1 MPFWVY
7 SLIRIL
13 QCKREGMKMAKSF
26 AQKLSDARLMVA
38 GIKSHKDELAGVT
51 LGEEQVAAIET
62 LLNKISEL
70 DTQQEKLKAELKTC
84 TVELDKQTKDLD
96 DALKD
101 AKKRVKLTIPQS
113 MWQEFGISDKK

>member
-1 MPFWVY
+1 
-7 SLIRIL
+7 
-13 QCKREGMKMAKSF
+13 MAKSF
-26 AQKLSDARLMVA
+26 AQKLSDARLMTA
-38 GIKSHKDELAGVT
+38 GIRSHKDELAGVT
-51 LGEEQVAAIET
+51 LGEEQAAAIET

-84 TVELDKQTKDLD
+84 TVELDKQTKELD

>member
-1 MPFWVY
+1 
-7 SLIRIL
+7 
-13 QCKREGMKMAKSF
+13 MAKSF

-38 GIKSHKDELAGVT
+38 GIRSHKDELAGVS
-51 LGEEQVAAIET
+51 LGEEQAAAMET
-62 LLNKISEL
+62 QLNRIREL

-113 MWQEFGISDKK
+113 LWQEFGMADKK